1 MNNTNLSFHAGKDV
15 LKHKKFMHLGFTLA
29 EMMVVMLIMSIIL
42 AAMAPVMTTR
52 ARKMEEDRLSST
64 IWQWADND
72 TDIYFGFNP
81 EEPEVSD
88 TQKVMIGQNSALVND
103 LARLIINTSDD
114 LPDYIRFNKD
124 ATTYGRLYMNDTSLT
139 LGSGQGSGGGAQSTS
154 IGIGALVN
162 NTGAS
167 NTALGYNA
175 LNSNTTGFSN
185 TAVGTSALQSD
196 ATGKY
201 NTAVGYNTLSLN
213 EGSPT
218 SGNGNYNTAVG
229 ANSLSA
235 NQYGGG
241 NVAIGYNSLASSV
254 SGGSNVAI
262 GVSSMQKST
271 RGYQNVAIGYD
282 SLREGLNVSR
292 NTAVGVNTMTFAEA
306 DEGESN
312 RNINNTA
319 VGHGA
324 LYGLNGDNNEGI
336 GNTAIGMSSMGTLSH
351 GNYNTVVG
359 YLAMQDVGS
368 DHGLSQHN
376 IAIGTEALRG
386 TTITSMPVSYNIAI
400 GDYALQKAGTSGPN
414 SNSNLAIGHESLKNF
429 TRSTGSGGDGL
440 SHGFNVMIGNH
451 SGISLTSG
459 TANVG
464 VGYDVLKSVTTG
476 SSNVAL
482 GNNACSNV
490 TNGSGFICIG
500 DSSGPSASSPFFNR
514 TDGEHFYVGRTSRF
528 NNGDAVLEVHNIND
542 RFSWEGGDDV
552 GGYDINGSGVIINGS
567 LIVRGPILQ
576 TVKTTTH
583 NDIWRDGSNYPIG
596 IINYIGG
603 GPTNTELK
611 FGWANR
617 SGSTSMIDAHPLSD
631 RRLKY
636 VGKEFTSGLDKIR
649 QLKVFNYTF
658 KKDEKKTPHVGV
670 IAQDLQKVFPDAVK
684 KGTDGFLQ
692 IRFEDMFYAVIN
704 AIKELDSRV
713 TKLEQENKELK
724 ARIDRLES
732 KLK

>member
-72 TDIYFGFNP
+72 TDIYFGYNP
-81 EEPEVSD
+81 DELDVSN
-88 TQKVMIGQNSALVND
+88 TQKVMIGQNTALGTD

-167 NTALGYNA
+167 NTAVGYNS
-175 LNSNTTGFSN
+175 LNLNTTGNSNTALGALVLEQNTTGSTNTGVGSFTLSDNTTGSNNTAIGNDALSVNRTGSDN
-185 TAVGTSALQSD
+185 TAVGTNALGSFMNAGLVCHSD
-196 ATGKY
+196 DCR
-201 NTAVGYNTLSLN
+201 
-213 EGSPT
+213 
-218 SGNGNYNTAVG
+218 
-229 ANSLSA
+229 
-235 NQYGGG
+235 GG
-241 NVAIGYNSLASSV
+241 NT
-254 SGGSNVAI
+254 AI
-262 GVSSMQKST
+262 GVDSLSGTTGAVNNTAIGFRSLVELDNASTENTSIGVFSMQQFD
-271 RGYQNVAIGYD
+271 RGN
-282 SLREGLNVSR
+282 R
-292 NTAVGVNTMTFAEA
+292 NTAVGVRAMNGVTTGYNNVAVGNRALSTDEA
-306 DEGESN
+306 GEFSQNIAIGREAMGESY
-312 RNINNTA
+312 A
-319 VGHGA
+319 S
-324 LYGLNGDNNEGI
+324 EE
-336 GNTAIGMSSMGTLSH
+336 
-351 GNYNTVVG
+351 
-359 YLAMQDVGS
+359 
-368 DHGLSQHN
+368 N
-376 IAIGTEALRG
+376 IAIGTEAMHLASG
-386 TTITSMPVSYNIAI
+386 SNNIAI
-400 GDYALQKAGTSGPN
+400 GNSSMQHMAASNNIAIGIGSMGSSMTRVNGNGSNIAIGQEALGAIINIGWSNIAIGGRAMGNVSHLGENNIAIGPNSCLGITNANSTICIGANSGPN
-414 SNSNLAIGHESLKNF
+414 STWTTPEHIYL
-429 TRSTGSGGDGL
+429 GS
-440 SHGFNVMIGNH
+440 
-451 SGISLTSG
+451 
-459 TANVG
+459 
-464 VGYDVLKSVTTG
+464 K
-476 SSNVAL
+476 
-482 GNNACSNV
+482 
-490 TNGSGFICIG
+490 
-500 DSSGPSASSPFFNR
+500 
-514 TDGEHFYVGRTSRF
+514 SRF
-528 NNGDAVLEVHNIND
+528 NEGDAVLEVHNID
-542 RFSWEGGDDV
+542 DTMTSSGAPYGGM
-552 GGYDINGSGVIINGS
+552 NGSGVVINGT
-567 LIVRGPILQ
+567 LLVNGPIMSRFVHTGNSEVNELGILEV
-576 TVKTTTH
+576 T
-583 NDIWRDGSNYPIG
+583 DGGIG
-596 IINYIGG
+596 QRVR
-603 GPTNTELK
+603 PTNTS
-611 FGWANR
+611 FGDFLH
-617 SGSTSMIDAHPLSD
+617 SHPLYDYSMDKSWRSD